1 MLLVV
6 TLDDDSPIKHSYSK
20 PINDFDR
27 KPNLVPFILNK
38 NRPPRNNVDS
48 YAMVHEWQKTFDGDS
63 FLFDYNQIWDH
74 YKDPGYMKCAER
86 IAGDNQQLKNLNID
100 GLHSCQLLQVG
111 FPSWLPTY
119 THGITLWDDSRHFSE
134 ISDEYFKATF
144 GETWLLAQSWLTELS
159 ERFDPPYLRHE
170 TPELSSKHVLQYTA
184 LKHDIERKIPEL
196 KRLSETSTQWRR
208 LFLHAGLCKL
218 LAEALAYRAAGNG
231 KMLLVMIQQ
240 IRDAAYAIYDE
251 TLGCFDPLIYAD
263 VMGMILTSE
272 LTTFSRV
279 VETEY

>member
-1 MLLVV
+1 
-6 TLDDDSPIKHSYSK
+6 
-20 PINDFDR
+20 
-27 KPNLVPFILNK
+27 
-38 NRPPRNNVDS
+38 
-48 YAMVHEWQKTFDGDS
+48 
-63 FLFDYNQIWDH
+63 
-74 YKDPGYMKCAER
+74 
-86 IAGDNQQLKNLNID
+86 
-100 GLHSCQLLQVG
+100 
-111 FPSWLPTY
+111 
-119 THGITLWDDSRHFSE
+119 
-134 ISDEYFKATF
+134 
-144 GETWLLAQSWLTELS
+144 
-159 ERFDPPYLRHE
+159 
-170 TPELSSKHVLQYTA
+170 LQYTA